1 MTDFGSR
8 LALYKDVAL
17 ATDSDAPGT
26 GSKPVIVD
34 VVDPIWKVENI
45 NIDKTNKKV
54 TADLIA
60 TDKYLTGVENST
72 LTIDDITLT
81 IDGETN
87 TVITKTLSAPTFS
100 ENASTGLKE
109 IKYTLTLD
117 NWEESARQA
126 GKKFLE
132 YSGAAK
138 ITIKAGTVTD
148 DAGGKN
154 KKPSTLFDK
163 DGTNANKLHI
173 GDFVDYDAGTWTQDE
188 INSIKTGYKTSLV
201 TANGSTNLPG
211 NELQFG
217 GFAAGTS
224 RNESATH
231 SDHWDYEG
239 NSNRTYDYLKDTAT
253 NEAIT
258 GWRVFD
264 VDEDNNV
271 TLISAGNPEDYYQP
285 FDSNYDINYSYIS
298 EYILTGNINNNWS
311 VTNAA
316 ETYQKRDWGVYV
328 NKNQKAINAIPLTK
342 SRLDSWYSKY
352 TDTENADSDN
362 EDVFQKIYSDS
373 YIKYQ
378 NLLDNNSWYWL
389 GDAGSDLIMYNF
401 ECLDRK
407 SVLHVGFGD
416 CPMGIRMLVTLSSD
430 VLFNSEKTGTK
441 TLTGGNMDTYG
452 GNQTYNCW
460 SIATGSNGN
469 ANGENNSSKEQT
481 LDLGH
486 VDFIKPSFTYKY
498 ANTEINHD
506 TKTVTVVFDITDKYF
521 SASQLATDAVASN
534 IKVNFEGKE
543 ATNATKELS
552 KLSDITATINGT
564 AKKVGEKYQLVVSN
578 LDQGNGGDYSG
589 IMTLGFN
596 AGLITDTVGNQSVAK
611 TITIGVDEPRKGV
624 KPSELFDSTGSD
636 TNKLHIGDFINY
648 DAGTWTQ
655 EEINSI
661 QTGLKTNLQTA
672 NGSSS
677 LPSTAFKFG
686 GFTAGLSRNGNATA
700 YNTTYNYVKDAS
712 TSSAVTGWRVFDID
726 GDNVTLISAGNPE
739 AYYASSG
746 TNYGYI
752 NEYILTGNI
761 NSSFSSTT
769 AAKYQKRDWGAYVNK
784 EQKATSAIPLT
795 KTRLDN
801 WYTKYTGTSSANTYT
816 SSTFQKIYN
825 GSYIKYQNMID
836 NYSYSWLPQAY
847 NSSRMYQ
854 FAPNNRCLSYNL
866 SGAFGVRMLVTL
878 SSDVRLGSEK
888 TGTKTLTGGNMT
900 TYGGNQTYNC
910 WDIVENDELIVDVV
924 DPRWKIENINID
936 KINQKVTADLIATDK
951 YLTGIENSTLTT
963 NDITLTVDGDEN
975 ANNVITK
982 ALSAPTFSENAETGL
997 KEIKYTL
1004 TLENWEESSRQAGK
1018 SYLEYSG
1025 STNIKI
1031 AEGTITDDAEGALE
1045 PGQVSD
1051 GKSNTSKEQTFDLG
1065 KIDIISPT
1073 IEKVSSTANAMG
1085 QLATLTFNV
1094 SDKYLNADDVLTV
1107 NDIKILINGTASTT
1121 PTRKLTRVAEGDV
1134 TATVN
1139 GETRVVSQQ
1148 YKVEISGYANNVNS
1162 VKVRVIKGAATDTN
1176 GNGNKQTDIGVYSV
1190 LKATS
1195 SETSATSGFLGNT
1208 SIQRQ
1213 NIENITFENDIPKTV
1228 FNPKTNTYVDSTAW
1242 DVSARQDKSIIA
1254 WYEQSNSKGAIK
1266 VHIGSNDEIYANRN
1280 SSYLFAYI
1288 GYSSNC
1294 TATET
1299 ITNLDL
1305 LNTESVVNMGYMF
1318 MSCGYNS
1325 MTRLDLGYKF
1335 NTENVTDMRYMF
1347 NSTGYN
1353 AMTSLK
1359 LSGRFK
1365 TTSVTNMNYMF
1376 YMAGNTAMETLDLG
1390 PAFIKIANNRT
1401 NIFVNTGKTGTVIY
1415 APESIYKNETSFKLS
1430 STDTSTAAGNI
1441 AVTDGRKIEA
1451 KYKPEWK
1458 LIKAKLNEDQ
1468 SVTVTV
1474 HGQVN
1479 SANYTSAVTSN
1490 LSANDITLWIDGVE
1504 AKGISASVEKD
1515 AEIENRYNIKL
1526 SDFESAVRRADINYK
1541 DWSGNFALRI
1551 GGREEDT
1558 STYTKNVLVD
1568 SYGNQNMSQVQEN
1581 GAWVNVELKDTRTVS
1596 INTDGRMFADF
1607 VAPSI
1612 IYQYANTTIDHNQ
1625 KTVTVIFDVTDKY
1638 FSTSTLSADTTA
1650 SGITVNFE
1658 GKEATNATKTL
1669 TKLSDISAIVDGT
1682 SKKIGEKY
1690 QLVVSNLDQ
1699 DEGGDYSGI
1708 MTLAFPADIATDLSN
1723 NSSLAKTITIG
1734 VDEPTVDGEQSG
1746 TRPSVLYDSTGLKAD
1761 GLHIGD
1767 FINYDA
1773 GTWTQEEIEAIK
1785 TGEKTNLKTAN
1796 GSTDL
1801 PKVAYQFGGFTA
1813 GASRNESATPNDSSY
1828 NYVKDASTNNAIT
1841 GWRVF
1846 DIDGDNVTLI
1856 SAGNPE
1862 DYYHPYIQNM
1872 SYVTEYILTGNINN
1886 NWSITESEKYQKR
1899 EWGVYVNREQKAINA
1914 IPLTKSRLDNWYTKY
1929 TNTTN
1934 ANSYTISTFQ
1944 KIYQEPYIK
1953 YQNIIDNNSYYWFSE
1968 ASNDYSTYS
1977 MNIYYRQM
1985 LINSDLNFGIRM
1997 LVTLSPDVLL
2007 STKKTGTKTLT
2018 GGNMDTYG
2026 GNQTYNCWNIVK
2038 ETSNTPAIVDV
2049 VDPVWKVE
2057 NINVN
2062 STNKKLTVDLIA
2074 TDKYL
2079 TGVENS
2085 TLTTDDITLA
2095 VDGDENANNV
2105 ITKTL
2110 STPTFSTNSATGLK
2124 EIKYTLTLENWEESA
2139 KQSGK
2144 SYKEYSGYAKITIAA
2159 GTVEDDTTGE
2169 TGAISDGK
2177 HNTNKEKTFDLGKV
2191 DLVRP
2196 SFIYRYADTTI
2207 DHDNKTVTIG
2217 FDVTDKYFNTSS
2229 LSADTIAN
2237 NITIDFEGTEA
2248 TNANKIL
2255 NKITDIMETV
2265 EGNANTKV
2273 GERYQLVVS
2282 NLDQGNGGDYSGIM
2296 NLTFGAGVATD
2307 LSGNTSLAKTI
2318 TIGIDDP
2325 SAGID
2330 TNIGAKP
2337 SELFDQAGTN
2347 ADGLHIGDFV
2357 NYDAGTWTQDEINS
2371 IQTGL
2376 KTDLQTANG
2385 STDLPENGFQF
2396 GGFTAGSSRNG
2407 NAATY
2412 PVESNGVKY
2421 DDYLKDATSGEILT
2435 GWRVFDIDGDKITLI
2450 SAGNPEDYRHSSN
2463 GDTSQKNYAYASEYI
2478 LTGDINSNWSEG
2490 ETEKE
2495 KFQKRDWG
2503 VYVNVAQKATSAN
2516 PLTKSKLDNWYTKY
2530 TNTENADSDN
2540 ESIFKKIYQEPY
2552 IKYQNMIENNSSYWI
2567 SAKNGSTMSLIS
2579 SKSRCE
2585 VYSMRN
2591 TEGIRMLVTL
2601 SPDVILS
2608 QQKTGTKA
2616 LTGGNMDAYGGNQT
2630 YNCWDIVTD
2639 IPSEDPVIV
2648 DVVDPIWKVE
2658 NVNIDKEN
2666 KKVTAD
2672 IVATDKYLTGVENST
2687 LTTDDITISVDG
2699 DENANNVITKTLST
2713 PTFSS
2718 NKTTGLKEIRYTLT
2732 LENWEESVKQAGKSF
2747 LEYSG
2752 STKIKI
2758 NAGTVVDDI
2767 GEIGNMKPSYLF
2779 DKNGTNEDGLHIGD
2793 FVDYDAGTWTQ
2804 QEINSIQTGLK
2815 TSLQRANGSNS
2826 LPTNTYQFG
2835 GFTAGSSRNGSAIR
2849 AYMTSVYGN
2858 EYGSYL
2864 YDTSTNDILAGWR
2877 IFDIDGD
2884 TVTLISAGNP
2894 EDYYHAYDSTNNA
2907 FASQYILTGKMDP
2920 KWNKTESSAA
2930 STYQK
2935 RDWSVYVNSAQK
2947 AVSATPVTYSK
2958 INDWYE
2964 KYTKNGGTEGEINRP
2979 FAKLYNE
2986 PYIKYQNIADNYSVY
3001 WMITEQQYPL
3011 TVMRTK

>member
-1 MTDFGSR
+1 MSNYGGNQTYNCWEISTVSGVSEGKYNSSKEQTFNLGHVDILDPSFIYEYAKTTIDHEQKQVTVVFDLTDKYLNTINLESDKLANKITIKVGGKEVAGENKKLTKLSDIIENVNENADIKVGERYELVVSNLDQGDGGDYSGIMT
-8 LALYKDVAL
+8 LAFTPGI
-17 ATDSDAPGT
+17 ATDTSGNTSIAKTITIGIDDPSNNNENSDGT
-26 GSKPVIVD
+26 IVD
-34 VVDPIWKVENI
+34 VVDPIWKLENI
-45 NIDKTNKKV
+45 KIDKTNKKV

-60 TDKYLTGVENST
+60 TDKYLIGLESST
-72 LTIDDITLT
+72 LTTDDIIITV
-81 IDGETN
+81 DGDEN
-87 TVITKTLSAPTFS
+87 TAITKTLSEPTFY
-100 ENASTGLKE
+100 ENTKTCLKE

-117 NWEESARQA
+117 NWVESAKQA
-126 GKKFLE
+126 GKSFLE
-132 YSGAAK
+132 YSGST
-138 ITIKAGTVTD
+138 TIKIKEGTVTD
-148 DAGGKN
+148 NTSVGT
-154 KKPSTLFDK
+154 KPSEMFDK
-163 DGTNANKLHI
+163 AGTNENGLHI
-173 GDFVDYDAGTWTQDE
+173 GDFVDYDAGTWTQEE
-188 INSIKTGYKTSLV
+188 INSIKTGNRTSLV
-201 TANGSTNLPG
+201 TANGSLNSPST
-211 NELQFG
+211 EFQFG
-217 GFAAGTS
+217 GFEAGSS
-224 RNESATH
+224 RNENIQT
-231 SDHWDYEG
+231 
-239 NSNRTYDYLKDTAT
+239 NSGSYIIKDAST
-253 NEAIT
+253 NKAVT
-258 GWRVFD
+258 GWRIFD
-264 VDEDNNV
+264 IYGDTV
-271 TLISAGNPEDYYQP
+271 TLISAGNPEEYYHET
-285 FDSNYDINYSYIS
+285 NGYAS
-298 EYILTGNINNNWS
+298 EYVLTGNGTEDYEEN
-311 VTNAA
+311 
-316 ETYQKRDWGVYV
+316 YQKRDW
-328 NKNQKAINAIPLTK
+328 K
-342 SRLDSWYSKY
+342 
-352 TDTENADSDN
+352 
-362 EDVFQKIYSDS
+362 
-373 YIKYQ
+373 
-378 NLLDNNSWYWL
+378 
-389 GDAGSDLIMYNF
+389 
-401 ECLDRK
+401 
-407 SVLHVGFGD
+407 
-416 CPMGIRMLVTLSSD
+416 
-430 VLFNSEKTGTK
+430 
-441 TLTGGNMDTYG
+441 
-452 GNQTYNCW
+452 
-460 SIATGSNGN
+460 
-469 ANGENNSSKEQT
+469 
-481 LDLGH
+481 
-486 VDFIKPSFTYKY
+486 
-498 ANTEINHD
+498 
-506 TKTVTVVFDITDKYF
+506 
-521 SASQLATDAVASN
+521 
-534 IKVNFEGKE
+534 
-543 ATNATKELS
+543 
-552 KLSDITATINGT
+552 
-564 AKKVGEKYQLVVSN
+564 
-578 LDQGNGGDYSG
+578 
-589 IMTLGFN
+589 
-596 AGLITDTVGNQSVAK
+596 
-611 TITIGVDEPRKGV
+611 
-624 KPSELFDSTGSD
+624 
-636 TNKLHIGDFINY
+636 
-648 DAGTWTQ
+648 
-655 EEINSI
+655 
-661 QTGLKTNLQTA
+661 
-672 NGSSS
+672 
-677 LPSTAFKFG
+677 
-686 GFTAGLSRNGNATA
+686 
-700 YNTTYNYVKDAS
+700 
-712 TSSAVTGWRVFDID
+712 
-726 GDNVTLISAGNPE
+726 
-739 AYYASSG
+739 
-746 TNYGYI
+746 
-752 NEYILTGNI
+752 
-761 NSSFSSTT
+761 
-769 AAKYQKRDWGAYVNK
+769 AYVNEK
-784 EQKATSAIPLT
+784 QKATSAIPLT
-795 KTRLDN
+795 KDRLDN
-801 WYTKYTGTSSANTYT
+801 WYTKYTNTT
-816 SSTFQKIYN
+816 NADTARTETFQKIYN
-825 GSYIKYQNMID
+825 EPYRKYINLID
-836 NYSYSWLPQAY
+836 NYTDHWISKTYNGDTSRLWHVDYRSKSYLNNASSKAY
-847 NSSRMYQ
+847 
-854 FAPNNRCLSYNL
+854 
-866 SGAFGVRMLVTL
+866 GIRMLVTL
-878 SSDVRLGSEK
+878 SPDVLFLPERV
-888 TGTKTLTGGNMT
+888 GTKTITGGNLSS
-900 TYGGNQTYNC
+900 YGGDQTYNC
-910 WDIVENDELIVDVV
+910 WEF
-924 DPRWKIENINID
+924 
-936 KINQKVTADLIATDK
+936 KV
-951 YLTGIENSTLTT
+951 
-963 NDITLTVDGDEN
+963 
-975 ANNVITK
+975 
-982 ALSAPTFSENAETGL
+982 
-997 KEIKYTL
+997 
-1004 TLENWEESSRQAGK
+1004 
-1018 SYLEYSG
+1018 G
-1025 STNIKI
+1025 ST
-1031 AEGTITDDAEGALE
+1031 
-1045 PGQVSD
+1045 D

-1065 KIDIISPT
+1065 KIDFIEPE

-1094 SDKYLNADDVLTV
+1094 SDKYLNDSDVLTV
-1107 NDIKILINGTASTT
+1107 NDIQILVNGTATSN

-1365 TTSVTNMNYMF
+1365 TTTATNMNYMF

-1699 DEGGDYSGI
+1699 NEGGDYSGI

-1944 KIYQEPYIK
+1944 KIYKEPYIK

-1968 ASNDYSTYS
+1968 AYNDYSTYS
-1977 MNIYYRQM
+1977 MNIHNRQM

-2007 STKKTGTKTLT
+2007 STKKTGIKTLT

-2026 GNQTYNCWNIVK
+2026 GNQTYNCWNIVT

-2062 STNKKLTVDLIA
+2062 NTNKKLTVDLIA
-2074 TDKYL
+2074 TDKHF
-2079 TGVENS
+2079 TGVANS

-2159 GTVEDDTTGE
+2159 GTVKDDTTGE

-2248 TNANKIL
+2248 TNANKVL

-2265 EGNANTKV
+2265 EGNTNTKV

-2396 GGFTAGSSRNG
+2396 GGFTVGSSRNG

-2463 GDTSQKNYAYASEYI
+2463 GDTSQENYAYASEYI

-2490 ETEKE
+2490 KTEKE

-2540 ESIFKKIYQEPY
+2540 ASIFKKIYQEPY

-2567 SAKNGSTMSLIS
+2567 SANNGSTMSLIS

-2639 IPSEDPVIV
+2639 IPSKDPVIV

-2672 IVATDKYLTGVENST
+2672 VIATDKYLTGVENST

-2732 LENWEESVKQAGKSF
+2732 LENWEESAKQAGKSF

-2804 QEINSIQTGLK
+2804 QEINSIQIGLK

-2826 LPTNTYQFG
+2826 LPTKTYQFG
-2835 GFTAGSSRNGSAIR
+2835 GFTAGSSRNESAIR
-2849 AYMTSVYGN
+2849 AYMRSVYGN

-2894 EDYYHAYDSTNNA
+2894 EDYYHAYDSTNDA

-2935 RDWSVYVNSAQK
+2935 RDWSMYVNSAQK

-3001 WMITEQQYPL
+3001 WMITEQEYPM